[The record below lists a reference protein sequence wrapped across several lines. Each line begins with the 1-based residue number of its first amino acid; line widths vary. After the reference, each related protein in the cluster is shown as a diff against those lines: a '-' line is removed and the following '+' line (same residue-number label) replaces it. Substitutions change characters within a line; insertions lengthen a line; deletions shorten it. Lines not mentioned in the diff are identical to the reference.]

1 MPLICRELVEL
12 LDTGPTSSLNRS
24 SLSNY
29 AFLYGVF
36 PTAPSVAIY
45 ASQYN
50 MELEVVRHTHA
61 RAHTFTFSHLADTLL
76 QSDLQYRDI
85 PPRQAG

>member
-1 MPLICRELVEL
+1 MPLICRAMVEV
-12 LDTGPTSSLNRS
+12 LDSGNISSQNQS

-45 ASQYN
+45 ASHYN
-50 MELEVVRHTHA
+50 MELQVVSACVCIWYFEERE
-61 RAHTFTFSHLADTLL
+61 RENEFFFFCLL
-76 QSDLQYRDI
+76 L
-85 PPRQAG
+85 G

>member
-1 MPLICRELVEL
+1 MPLICKDMVDL
-12 LDTGPTSSLNRS
+12 LDSTGPSNHS

-45 ASQYN
+45 ATYYN
-50 MELEVVRHTHA
+50 AQLEVVSLV
-61 RAHTFTFSHLADTLL
+61 TFGK
-76 QSDLQYRDI
+76 R
-85 PPRQAG
+85 

>member
-29 AFLYGVF
+29 AFLYGAF

-45 ASQYN
+45 AAHYG
-50 MELEVVRHTHA
+50 MELDVVRPLSPGNRPTA
-61 RAHTFTFSHLADTLL
+61 STQSHPYHHISNNTILGCFPT
-76 QSDLQYRDI
+76 
-85 PPRQAG
+85 